1 MFKETAAIPTVN
13 IRVEFDATGDEITL
27 TGKEAF
33 SSLYDIC
40 KEHNVPFRAEL
51 FSDVLTELSPDYV
64 EYRHKIIISDGYKM
78 IPDKESETYVLKN
91 IHLIK
96 EMISPLFETITN
108 FDDILAPKTFEEILN
123 IGSRLESRLAV
134 IQSALHTARSIIK
147 HYCQEGQEGVGWDR
161 VCTRISSISDN
172 ICDILEAIKKSDP
185 NTDKKLSS
193 LKEDISNMFDV
204 EV

>member
-27 TGKEAF
+27 TGQDAF
-33 SSLYDIC
+33 SSLCQIC

-64 EYRHKIIISDGYKM
+64 EYRHKITIVDGCKM
-78 IPDKESETYVLKN
+78 IPNKESEVYVLKN
-91 IHLIK
+91 IRLIK
-96 EMISPLFETITN
+96 RMISPLFETITD
-108 FDDILAPKTFEEILN
+108 FGDILAPKTFAETLN
-123 IGSRLESRLAV
+123 IGSRLESRLEV
-134 IQSALHTARSIIK
+134 IQSALHTTRSIIK
-147 HYCQEGQEGVGWDR
+147 HYGQEGVGWDR
-161 VCTRISSISDN
+161 VCNRILSISDN
-172 ICDILEAIKKSDP
+172 ICDILGAIKKLDP
-185 NTDKKLSS
+185 NIDKKLSF

>member
-33 SSLYDIC
+33 SSLCQIC

-78 IPDKESETYVLKN
+78 IPVKESEVYVLKN

-96 EMISPLFETITN
+96 GMISPLFETITN
-108 FDDILAPKTFEEILN
+108 FDDILAPKTFAETLN

-134 IQSALHTARSIIK
+134 IQSALHTVISIIK
-147 HYCQEGQEGVGWDR
+147 DYGQGVGWGQ
-161 VCTRISSISDN
+161 VCNRIFSIINN
-172 ICDILEAIKKSDP
+172 IDGISKAIKNSDP
-185 NTDKKLSS
+185 DIDKKLSS
-193 LKEDISNMFDV
+193 LKEDISNMFDA
-204 EV
+204 

>member
-27 TGKEAF
+27 TGKDAF
-33 SSLYDIC
+33 SSLCQIC

-51 FSDVLTELSPDYV
+51 FSDVLTEPDYV

-78 IPDKESETYVLKN
+78 IPEKESEVYVLKN

-96 EMISPLFETITN
+96 GMISPLFETITN
-108 FDDILAPKTFEEILN
+108 FDDILAPKTFAETLN
-123 IGSRLESRLAV
+123 IGSRLESRLTV
-134 IQSALHTARSIIK
+134 IQSALHTVISIIK
-147 HYCQEGQEGVGWDR
+147 DYGQGVGWGQ
-161 VCTRISSISDN
+161 VCNRIFSIINN
-172 ICDILEAIKKSDP
+172 IGGISKAIKNSDP
-185 NTDKKLSS
+185 DIDKKLSS

>member
-1 MFKETAAIPTVN
+1 MFKKTAAIPNVN

-27 TGKEAF
+27 TGKESF
-33 SSLYDIC
+33 SSLCQIC

-51 FSDVLTELSPDYV
+51 FSDVLTEPDYV
-64 EYRHKIIISDGYKM
+64 EYRHKIIIVDGYKM
-78 IPDKESETYVLKN
+78 IPEKESEMYVLKN
-91 IHLIK
+91 INLIK
-96 EMISPLFETITN
+96 GMISPLFETITN

-193 LKEDISNMFDV
+193 LKEDISNMFDA
-204 EV
+204 

>member
-1 MFKETAAIPTVN
+1 MFKETAVIPTVN

-27 TGKEAF
+27 TGKDAF
-33 SSLYDIC
+33 SSLCQIC

-78 IPDKESETYVLKN
+78 IPVKESETYVLKN

-108 FDDILAPKTFEEILN
+108 FGDILAPKTFAETLN
-123 IGSRLESRLAV
+123 IGSRLESRLEV
-134 IQSALHTARSIIK
+134 IQSALYTTRSIIK
-147 HYCQEGQEGVGWDR
+147 HYGQEGVGWDR

-185 NTDKKLSS
+185 NIDKKLSS

>member
-27 TGKEAF
+27 TGKDAF
-33 SSLYDIC
+33 SSLCQIC
-40 KEHNVPFRAEL
+40 KEHNVPYRAEL
-51 FSDVLTELSPDYV
+51 FSDVLSEVSPDYV

-78 IPDKESETYVLKN
+78 IPDKESEVYVLKN

-96 EMISPLFETITN
+96 GMISPLFETITN
-108 FDDILAPKTFEEILN
+108 FDDILAPKTFAETLN
-123 IGSRLESRLAV
+123 IGSRLESRLTTIDSVLYPV
-134 IQSALHTARSIIK
+134 ISITRDYGQGVGWGKVRDKIFSIIK
-147 HYCQEGQEGVGWDR
+147 
-161 VCTRISSISDN
+161 N
-172 ICDILEAIKKSDP
+172 IDGILKAIKNLDP
-185 NTDKKLSS
+185 DIDKKLSS

>member
-51 FSDVLTELSPDYV
+51 FSDVLSELELSPDYV

-78 IPDKESETYVLKN
+78 IPAKESEMYVLKN

-96 EMISPLFETITN
+96 GMISPLFETITN
-108 FDDILAPKTFEEILN
+108 FGDILAPKTFAETLN
-123 IGSRLESRLAV
+123 IGSRLESRLTV
-134 IQSALHTARSIIK
+134 IQSALHTVISIIRA
-147 HYCQEGQEGVGWDR
+147 YGQGVGWGQ
-161 VCTRISSISDN
+161 VCNRIFSIINN
-172 ICDILEAIKKSDP
+172 IGGISKAIKNSDHDI
-185 NTDKKLSS
+185 DKKLSS
-193 LKEDISNMFDV
+193 LKEDISNMFDA
-204 EV
+204 

>member
-1 MFKETAAIPTVN
+1 MFKKTAAIPTVN

-27 TGKEAF
+27 TGKEPF
-33 SSLYDIC
+33 SSLCQIC

-51 FSDVLTELSPDYV
+51 FSDVLTEPDYV
-64 EYRHKIIISDGYKM
+64 EYRHKIIIVDGYKM
-78 IPDKESETYVLKN
+78 IPEKESEMYVLKN
-91 IHLIK
+91 INLIK
-96 EMISPLFETITN
+96 GMISPLFETITN

-147 HYCQEGQEGVGWDR
+147 HYGQEGQEGVGWDR

>member
-27 TGKEAF
+27 TGKDAF
-33 SSLYDIC
+33 SSLCQIC
-40 KEHNVPFRAEL
+40 KEHNVPYRAEL

-78 IPDKESETYVLKN
+78 IPVKESETYVLKN

-96 EMISPLFETITN
+96 GMISPLFETITN
-108 FDDILAPKTFEEILN
+108 FGDILAPKTFEEILN

-147 HYCQEGQEGVGWDR
+147 HYGQEGIGWDR

-172 ICDILEAIKKSDP
+172 ICDILGAIKNSDP
-185 NTDKKLSS
+185 NIDKKLSS
-193 LKEDISNMFDV
+193 LKEDISNMFDA
-204 EV
+204 